1 MSQAAYSIVNNDQQQ
16 PQRQYFQ
23 DVSQAAQTQE
33 SQLPNR
39 HQRERRPSTE
49 VPLVAPGAPR
59 LIRSRAIRQGNL
71 PPRRLVFDDEII
83 PPVRSVL
90 FPGF

>member
-1 MSQAAYSIVNNDQQQ
+1 MSQAAYSTVNDDEQQPPQQ
-16 PQRQYFQ
+16 PQHQYFQ

-39 HQRERRPSTE
+39 HPSTE

-59 LIRSRAIRQGNL
+59 LIRSRAVRQGNL

-83 PPVRSVL
+83 PPVRSVI